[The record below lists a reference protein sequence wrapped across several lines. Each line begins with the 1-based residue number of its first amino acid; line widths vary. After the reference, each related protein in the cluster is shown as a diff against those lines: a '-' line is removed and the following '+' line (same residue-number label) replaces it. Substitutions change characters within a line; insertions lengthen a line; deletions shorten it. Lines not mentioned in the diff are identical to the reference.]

1 MLVSIYSNKSLIYIF
16 SYAIFKFIFY
26 VALTN
31 YFSSFLYP
39 LYLISISKIFSFILY
54 IIKNKIQSLENNDNS
69 LRRIETQELLIH
81 NHAQNNNINGNG
93 RERHSQRRK
102 KILSWIIIFFAS
114 VLEMCFY
121 AMFNKVHE
129 EDPNRRGYY
138 YLMNNKFFFL
148 FFLSVMYLGIY
159 KQHNNKHNILAII
172 LLGISQISIYFI
184 NYAINFGN
192 IFFILYSFFM
202 NVIYSVQ
209 NFIEKRLIIINDNHE
224 KHTMYIASEEGIL
237 ELVIVII
244 LTIAVRWYF
253 GVELTMPFSN
263 DYTLTIK
270 FILVALCI
278 LLSEFIR
285 MDTLY
290 KYNPFYICLFEEIIY
305 ISFSI
310 YNSPEKE
317 LGYLTFH
324 LVNIIAIFIF
334 IEVIELNFCGL
345 NQRTERFL
353 RERELDRLNQI
364 IEGIGSNSSESTGS
378 NSGGNND
385 NNNHNNNNNNNDNQN
400 HEHEHEIILNDDL
413 LNLDIFDNNDNK
425 NLLIGNE
432 ENLDDIFEES
442 KNNNIIDKD
451 VNISFNIGKI
461 FDDEE

>member
-54 IIKNKIQSLENNDNS
+54 KIKNKIQSLENNDS
-69 LRRIETQELLIH
+69 TLRRIETQEFLIH
-81 NHAQNNNINGNG
+81 NHAQNININGNG
-93 RERHSQRRK
+93 RERRSHIRK

-159 KQHNNKHNILAII
+159 KQHNNKHNVLAII
-172 LLGISQISIYFI
+172 LLGISQIALYFI
-184 NYAINFGN
+184 NYVVNFGN

-253 GVELTMPFSN
+253 GVELTMPFSK

-324 LVNIIAIFIF
+324 LVNITAIFIF

-364 IEGIGSNSSESTGS
+364 MDGIGSNSSASTGS

-385 NNNHNNNNNNNDNQN
+385 NNNNNENQN

-425 NLLIGNE
+425 NLLIDNE
-432 ENLDDIFEES
+432 ENLDNVFEEN
-442 KNNNIIDKD
+442 KNNNIIDND
-451 VNISFNIGKI
+451 VNISFNFGKM

>member
-16 SYAIFKFIFY
+16 SYAVFKFIFY

-31 YFSSFLYP
+31 YFSSFLYS
-39 LYLISISKIFSFILY
+39 LYLISITKIFSIILY
-54 IIKNKIQSLENNDNS
+54 KIKSKIQSIENNDNT
-69 LRRIETQELLIH
+69 LRRIETEESLIH
-81 NHAQNNNINGNG
+81 NHIMNNNINGNG
-93 RERHSQRRK
+93 RERHSLRRK
-102 KILSWIIIFFAS
+102 KILSLIFIFFAS
-114 VLEMCFY
+114 VFEMTFY
-121 AMFNKVHE
+121 ALFNKVYE

-138 YLMNNKFFFL
+138 YLMNNKL
-148 FFLSVMYLGIY
+148 FFLLFLTIMYLGIY
-159 KQHNNKHNILAII
+159 KEYNNKHNILAII
-172 LLGISQISIYFI
+172 LLGISQIAIYFI
-184 NYAINFGN
+184 NYVINFGN
-192 IFFILYSFFM
+192 IFFVLYSFFM
-202 NVIYSVQ
+202 NVIYSIQ

-224 KHTMYIASEEGIL
+224 KHTMFIASEEGIL

-244 LTIAVRWYF
+244 LTIAVKWYF

-263 DYTLTIK
+263 DYALTIK

-290 KYNPFYICLFEEIIY
+290 KYNPFYICLSEEIIY

-324 LVNIIAIFIF
+324 LVNLIAIFIF

-364 IEGIGSNSSESTGS
+364 IEGIGSNSSLSTGS
-378 NSGGNND
+378 NSGGNNE
-385 NNNHNNNNNNNDNQN
+385 NNNENNNDNEV
-400 HEHEHEIILNDDL
+400 HENEHEIILNDDL
-413 LNLDIFDNNDNK
+413 LNLDVFDNNDNK
-425 NLLIGNE
+425 NLLI
-432 ENLDDIFEES
+432 ENDEYLDNIFEEN
-442 KNNNIIDKD
+442 KNDNIIDND
-451 VNISFNIGKI
+451 VNINFNIGKM